1 MIEQVKP
8 EKPKRGRPRSVAA
21 RRAILSA
28 AADLLEEGGMGAV
41 TMEAVATRAG
51 VGKPTIYRSWTNAQ
65 ELAMAALM
73 AADTPDTQ
81 VRQTAAPLEDLARQL
96 RKVVGK
102 FTTTRGGQI
111 RLMLAAAEQDSEIAK
126 GFRNRVILQSREE
139 GKTLLQRAIELG
151 SLRDDF
157 DLDVALDMIY
167 GPLFYRLLIGH
178 KPLNEA
184 FSQTLLTTALQGLR
198 ASARL

>member
-8 EKPKRGRPRSVAA
+8 KKPKRGRPRSIAA
-21 RRAILSA
+21 RQAILSA
-28 AADLLEEGGMGAV
+28 AAWLLEEGGMGAV
-41 TMEAVATRAG
+41 TIEAVAARAG

-73 AADTPDTQ
+73 ASDNPDTH
-81 VRQTAAPLEDLARQL
+81 VRQTAIPLEDLARQL

-102 FTTTRGGQI
+102 FTTKRGGQI

-126 GFRNRVILQSREE
+126 SFRNRVILQSREE
-139 GKTLLQRAIELG
+139 GKILLQRAIELG
-151 SLRDDF
+151 NIRDDI
-157 DLDVALDMIY
+157 DLEVALDMIY

-178 KPLNEA
+178 KPLNSA
-184 FSQTLLTTALQGLR
+184 FSQALLMTALQGLR
-198 ASARL
+198 GNAHV